1 MKSARILM
9 YDCKL
14 PSRRTRERTLY
25 SSRCKGKCKGKGKGK
40 GKGKS
45 KGKGKV
51 KVKVMVKVKVK
62 VEVKVKV
69 RLCRILQSMQHTH
82 RVTQKNGN
90 F

>member
-1 MKSARILM
+1 
-9 YDCKL
+9 
-14 PSRRTRERTLY
+14 
-25 SSRCKGKCKGKGKGK
+25 
-40 GKGKS
+40 
-45 KGKGKV
+45 
-51 KVKVMVKVKVK
+51 MVKVKVK